1 MGKGVALILGDRD
14 FKIWADDDVRMHWY
28 GVKTKKKFW
37 STEVP
42 ELLFDRWCLK
52 QTNKPT
58 AEVAYPWT
66 DLDDEKDEQVDE

>member
-1 MGKGVALILGDRD
+1 MILKCIDMVW
-14 FKIWADDDVRMHWY
+14 KQ
-28 GVKTKKKFW
+28 KKKFW
-37 STEVP
+37 SAVGAS
-42 ELLFDRWCLK
+42 ELLFVYAYAAGAGCLK